1 MRYNK
6 KYSMAIALVLIFLYF
21 LTDVISYLNGGF
33 IFVYN
38 TDLSRYNIV
47 ITFVMDVGVIAL
59 FALANWLMST
69 FFEGKGRRK
78 ETWIY
83 LCYATLPVTFY
94 NLLYVLLSNVLT
106 LEEGVF
112 LTYISIIFQGW
123 MIIMMIFALQGLHMY
138 SFKRNILSIICT
150 ILAMLVVL
158 FIVFLMFNL
167 FIQFF
172 SFIETV
178 VKEVMYRMVVGF

>member
-6 KYSMAIALVLIFLYF
+6 KYSMTIGLVLIFLYF

-33 IFVYN
+33 IFVDN

-69 FFEGKGRRK
+69 FFEGKGRLK

-83 LCYATLPVTFY
+83 LSLCHTA
-94 NLLYVLLSNVLT
+94 
-106 LEEGVF
+106 G
-112 LTYISIIFQGW
+112 
-123 MIIMMIFALQGLHMY
+123 
-138 SFKRNILSIICT
+138 NILQSSVCT
-150 ILAMLVVL
+150 
-158 FIVFLMFNL
+158 
-167 FIQFF
+167 FIQCADFGRRR
-172 SFIETV
+172 V
-178 VKEVMYRMVVGF
+178 PYLYRHYFPGLDDYHDDLCVAGTAHV

>member
-1 MRYNK
+1 MK
-6 KYSMAIALVLIFLYF
+6 
-21 LTDVISYLNGGF
+21 
-33 IFVYN
+33 
-38 TDLSRYNIV
+38 
-47 ITFVMDVGVIAL
+47 
-59 FALANWLMST
+59 
-69 FFEGKGRRK
+69 GKGRLK

-112 LTYISIIFQGW
+112 LTYIGIIFQGW

-138 SFKRNILSIICT
+138 SFKRNIVSIICT